1 MSHFTSDFYNIHWR
15 PRIPVFDVQHPCV
28 PYLMS
33 PSPSSRI
40 LESQVPTHA
49 SQYPS
54 PTFIH
59 SPEWPLTHMST
70 DLRESFSQGFVEKAS
85 ICGCCWVHNLF
96 LLTCKGGKH
105 ICRWSV
111 SCSSSLPGLANWLL
125 PRKACIEH
133 SYFHVHCLV
142 HEFRFLKSGFTKK
155 LAYLGPVSHNKCMQE
170 SETFFWIFYL
180 LFEMQIHKT
189 WQSRSFATVICA
201 SIFDLL

>member
-1 MSHFTSDFYNIHWR
+1 MLHFTSDFYNIHWR

-49 SQYPS
+49 SQCPS

-96 LLTCKGGKH
+96 PSDLQ
-105 ICRWSV
+105 RWQAH
-111 SCSSSLPGLANWLL
+111 LP
-125 PRKACIEH
+125 
-133 SYFHVHCLV
+133 
-142 HEFRFLKSGFTKK
+142 LKCFMFIKSARAGK
-155 LAYLGPVSHNKCMQE
+155 LAVATKSMHR
-170 SETFFWIFYL
+170 TFIFPCALSGTWIPL
-180 LFEMQIHKT
+180 LDERIQKK
-189 WQSRSFATVICA
+189 V
-201 SIFDLL
+201 SIFGSC